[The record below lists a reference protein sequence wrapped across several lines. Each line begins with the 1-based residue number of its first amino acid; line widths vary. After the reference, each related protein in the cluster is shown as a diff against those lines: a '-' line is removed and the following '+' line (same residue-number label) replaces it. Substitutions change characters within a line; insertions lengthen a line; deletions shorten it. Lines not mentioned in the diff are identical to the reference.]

1 MKPTLLGYSCFAV
14 LTCSC
19 ICKTLLD
26 IIWGSTDCEGKELK
40 HDIRTSVQP
49 QLDLNHKSESN
60 VETMKVLL
68 LQRPTRGFSIF
79 VTIIFVVVL
88 WSIARLRRH
97 GSLLPSTFDNWG
109 GRGEWKG
116 QGEGGGGG
124 GGNLPS
130 GGGTPA
136 DQTTLQAS
144 QLPYRPQL
152 DPGQCPKDIEYLRRP
167 ELGLTD
173 NILYSRRCIKPVY
186 KANFD
191 RNAITNIPGPLVTNT
206 TALDLTSCSHDDD
219 SIPCEPLS
227 LEVPMPYPKDAQYQN
242 LIFGVASKYERMH
255 EAIPAFAHW
264 LAGTGARLV
273 GTIADAV
280 PPEHQDDDST
290 KHSFNLTLLEEEY
303 RAAGIVATFLPPKIF
318 KRLNLKDGKPDPRP
332 VPIEHH
338 HFLLIKE
345 LLSVIDSDEKTS
357 SHWLA
362 ILDDDTFFPSL
373 HPLSTTL
380 SQHDHTRPLWLGALS
395 DDFMAVQAWGF
406 MAFGGAGSFLSLPL
420 ARQLAP
426 HLEECITT
434 ASIQTGDGILR
445 DCVYSH
451 TRTRLTLVEGLNQH
465 DIKGD
470 ASGIFE
476 SGVWPV
482 LSLHHW
488 KSWYEAPVEKM
499 ARVARD
505 VCGDCFLM
513 RVRFGTEEKDKKK
526 KKQEE
531 SLLSLGYSIT
541 SYPGLENGL
550 DDVDLSRVEGTWNE
564 AERKEKYAFS
574 YGPVRRRLQEGKEK
588 KSWRLVDVDVE
599 EHSSSSSSSWSSPPE
614 SQSTVTRQQSE
625 GKKETSGWTASKKG
639 KKRFRQ
645 IYVHKAA
652 GPAVGES
659 MDEVIELVWEI

>member
-1 MKPTLLGYSCFAV
+1 MKMMSL
-14 LTCSC
+14 
-19 ICKTLLD
+19 
-26 IIWGSTDCEGKELK
+26 
-40 HDIRTSVQP
+40 R
-49 QLDLNHKSESN
+49 
-60 VETMKVLL
+60 
-68 LQRPTRGFSIF
+68 QRPARGFSVLVTLIF
-79 VTIIFVVVL
+79 CVVL
-88 WSIARLRRH
+88 WGISRLRH
-97 GSLLPSTFDNWG
+97 HESLLPSTFDDWG
-109 GRGEWKG
+109 GENRGGGEWKAQEKG
-116 QGEGGGGG
+116 VGGGATLATGATGGGGG
-124 GGNLPS
+124 KP
-130 GGGTPA
+130 T

-144 QLPYRPQL
+144 QQQLPYRPKL
-152 DPGQCPKDIEYLRRP
+152 DPGQCSKDIEFLRRP

-186 KANFD
+186 KSDFD
-191 RNAITNIPGPLVTNT
+191 RSTITNVTGPLVTNT
-206 TALDLTSCSHDDD
+206 TALDLTSCSHDEP
-219 SIPCEPLS
+219 IPCEPLS
-227 LEVPMPYPKDAQYQN
+227 LEVPTPYPKNAQYPH
-242 LIFGVASKYERMH
+242 LLFGVASKYDRMR

-264 LAGTGARLV
+264 LSGTGARLV

-280 PPEHQDDDST
+280 PLEHQDDT
-290 KHSFNLTLLEEEY
+290 NRNSFNLTLLEEEY
-303 RAAGIVATFLPPKIF
+303 RAAGILATFLPPKIF
-318 KRLNLKDGKPDPRP
+318 KRLNLKDGKPDTRP
-332 VPIEHH
+332 VPVEHH

-345 LLSVIDSDEKTS
+345 LLSIVDSS
-357 SHWLA
+357 SDSKEPHWLG

-373 HPLSTTL
+373 HPLSQTL
-380 SQHDHTRPLWLGALS
+380 SHHRHTSPTWLGALS

-420 ARQLAP
+420 ARQLNP

-445 DCVYSH
+445 DCIYSH
-451 TRTRLTLVEGLNQH
+451 TRTKLTLVEGLNQH

-470 ASGIFE
+470 PSGFFE

-499 ARVARD
+499 AGVVKRGG

-513 RVRFGTEEKDKKK
+513 RVKFGVDDSSKDKKERMQK
-526 KKQEE
+526 E

-541 SYPGLENGL
+541 TYPGLENGL
-550 DDVDLSRVEGTWNE
+550 DDVDLSRIEGTWNE
-564 AERKEKYAFS
+564 ADRKEKYAFS
-574 YGPVRRRLQEGKEK
+574 YGPVRRRLQEGREK
-588 KSWRLVDVDVE
+588 KSWRLVDF
-599 EHSSSSSSSWSSPPE
+599 
-614 SQSTVTRQQSE
+614 TR
-625 GKKETSGWTASKKG
+625 T

>member
-1 MKPTLLGYSCFAV
+1 
-14 LTCSC
+14 
-19 ICKTLLD
+19 
-26 IIWGSTDCEGKELK
+26 
-40 HDIRTSVQP
+40 
-49 QLDLNHKSESN
+49 
-60 VETMKVLL
+60 MKVRL
-68 LQRPTRGFSIF
+68 LQRPTRGFSIL
-79 VTIIFVVVL
+79 VTLIVIAVL
-88 WSIARLRRH
+88 WSISRLRHH

-116 QGEGGGGG
+116 QGGGS
-124 GGNLPS
+124 NLPS

-136 DQTTLQAS
+136 YQTTLQAS
-144 QLPYRPQL
+144 QLPYRPKL
-152 DPGQCPKDIEYLRRP
+152 DPGQCAKDIEFLRRP

-173 NILYSRRCIKPVY
+173 NILYSRRCIKPIY
-186 KANFD
+186 KADFD
-191 RNAITNIPGPLVTNT
+191 RDTITNVTQPLVANT
-206 TALDLTSCSHDDD
+206 TALDLTSCAHDEP
-219 SIPCEPLS
+219 IPCEPLS
-227 LEVPMPYPKDAQYQN
+227 LEVPMPYPKDAQYPH
-242 LIFGVASKYERMH
+242 LLFGVASKYGRMR

-290 KHSFNLTLLEEEY
+290 KNSFNLTSLEEEY
-303 RAAGIVATFLPPKIF
+303 RAAGIIATFLPPKIF

-332 VPIEHH
+332 VPVEHH

-345 LLSVIDSDEKTS
+345 LLSVIDSDS
-357 SHWLA
+357 SQKAPHWLA

-373 HPLSTTL
+373 HPLSATL

-445 DCVYSH
+445 DCIYSH

-470 ASGIFE
+470 ASGFFE

-505 VCGDCFLM
+505 VCGECFLM
-513 RVRFGTEEKDKKK
+513 RVRFGTSGTEEMNKKK
-526 KKQEE
+526 RKESE

-574 YGPVRRRLQEGKEK
+574 YGPVRRRLQEGREK
-588 KSWRLVDVDVE
+588 KSWRLVDVDVDE
-599 EHSSSSSSSWSSPPE
+599 GDESPAME
-614 SQSTVTRQQSE
+614 SQSTMTTKLQSGGE
-625 GKKETSGWTASKKG
+625 KEDRGWTAQKKG
-639 KKRFRQ
+639 KKKFRQ

-659 MDEVIELVWEI
+659 MDEVIELVWEL